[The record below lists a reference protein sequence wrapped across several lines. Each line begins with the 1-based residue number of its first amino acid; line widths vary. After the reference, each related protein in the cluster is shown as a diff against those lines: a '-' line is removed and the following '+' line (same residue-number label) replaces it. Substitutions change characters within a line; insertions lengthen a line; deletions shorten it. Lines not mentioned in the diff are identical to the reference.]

1 LARAGTSGSAAV
13 RRPWQ
18 LLFPPASVIA
28 DASAEPWVNGERIAR
43 AGALLGWDGGRPLVT
58 PADDCTIVMPSL
70 RQLRVGVTV
79 MRLARLLDDAPLTG

>member
-1 LARAGTSGSAAV
+1 
-13 RRPWQ
+13 
-18 LLFPPASVIA
+18 
-28 DASAEPWVNGERIAR
+28 
-43 AGALLGWDGGRPLVT
+43 VT